1 MTLDAETISA
11 ILGAIGLSSIVAATI
26 NAISNRKKTGAD
38 ATKIITDA
46 ALDVVTQLQDRIK
59 DLLAEVED
67 LRARQD
73 ETDRKNTSARRAL
86 RKHHEWDLELVRV
99 INKHLPTRVDLLP
112 PPPLLEDEPEF
123 QHEDPKKM
131 SWSFSTKTQKRKR

>member
-11 ILGAIGLSSIVAATI
+11 ILGAIGLSSIVAAAI

-38 ATKIITDA
+38 ATKVITDA
-46 ALDVVTQLQDRIK
+46 ALGVVTQLQDRIK
-59 DLLAEVED
+59 DLLEEVEE

-73 ETDRKNTSARRAL
+73 ETDRKNASARRAL
-86 RKHHEWDLELVRV
+86 RKHHEWDLDLVRV
-99 INKHLPTRVDLLP
+99 INEHLPTHVDLLP

-131 SWSFSTKTQKRKR
+131 SRSFNTKTLRR